1 MTNIFG
7 EARLND
13 VTAVAWSDIWRRWF
27 LRRRFKL
34 ILIHIELHF
43 AYEASRRVEF
53 QERSSEDDFPRRER
67 ERSIVSYRFIT
78 VLISRTQR
86 EITLWLLRDA
96 ETPPTSATFPKFRT
110 IFQKTSHNSFSSYK
124 CNPWCGKGRKGYLRL
139 PKTGPSHARFPYI
152 LRQYCR
158 NIAAM

>member
-1 MTNIFG
+1 MTNVFG

-34 ILIHIELHF
+34 ILIHIELHSHTRRLV
-43 AYEASRRVEF
+43 ASNS
-53 QERSSEDDFPRRER
+53 RSDRPTKTTFLEGKER
-67 ERSIVSYRFIT
+67 EVSWTYRFIT

-96 ETPPTSATFPKFRT
+96 ETPPTSSATFPNFRT
-110 IFQKTSHNSFSSYK
+110 TFQKIPQFLLELEMQSLMRK
-124 CNPWCGKGRKGYLRL
+124 RKKGLFAEWWRKLDLRVL
-139 PKTGPSHARFPYI
+139 AS
-152 LRQYCR
+152 Q
-158 NIAAM
+158 